1 MKIHRVCPLVFLL
14 VTLGMFFAHPVRAAD
29 CAPLA
34 INALDQGWYDAS
46 GLHDPGNLNY
56 LCGEAPSSVSPVRN
70 WFAFSIPASTQQV
83 VAASLRIYTAAIV
96 SPESSE
102 TFELRHVS
110 TPVGALRLGGF
121 GLTNVWADLGEGAS
135 YGSRS
140 FGSAE
145 VNLYVTI
152 PLNAAFLA
160 NVQAAAGGSLALG
173 GALTTLD
180 GIAGNSEYLFGGSS
194 GGSSNTPTVQLL
206 LTYASSGPPVIF
218 QQPVGGWVNYGQN
231 FTLQAQV
238 CGAGPL
244 AFQWIVQNTN
254 APADPPFFVVPG
266 ATNATLQLT
275 NVTLEARGFYH
286 LVAGNSFGSVTSS
299 VAFVGV
305 RAIAPSG
312 DTLNA
317 GSTFSLAAGAI
328 YEDLALISAI
338 PTAAYQW
345 QFNGTNL
352 PGQTNTLLTLNN
364 LVTNQSGTYRLVA
377 TNLFGSLTSTPVNL
391 TVFLMPPSGS
401 IFRDSGSNPAPAGSS
416 VRFCANLSATPPVA
430 LQWQFHGTNLP
441 GAISS
446 CYTAGPVSSNHMGPY
461 RLVASNAS
469 GAFTTAP
476 IHLVVA
482 YTAPTAGS
490 ITANVSGGQ
499 AAFGDTVVLCSSRT
513 GAPVPDG
520 QWQFNGMN
528 LPGQTGN
535 CLTLYNV
542 ATNQSGTYRF
552 FVSNGVGTA
561 ISPPYALAVNYI
573 APTGFL
579 YFASGSSPAAAGS
592 SVTLCANILG
602 APYPTVQW
610 QRHGTNSSSAAC
622 ISYSNLSSNEAG
634 LYRLVLSNIA
644 GVFTSAPLALVVS
657 YLPPTVSI
665 SPFGP
670 VGPVLADNLQTFCAT
685 VTGEPAPGLQWYFN
699 NTPLLQFGPCL
710 QLHNVQTNQS
720 GNYYAVATNSVGRA
734 TSQVAQLSVV
744 HAAPIVS
751 AYLSSGPA
759 PVVTGNSFTLCSF
772 ASGAPAPTRQ
782 WRFNGMDLA
791 GQTNLC
797 LTITNAQAANAG
809 EYSVVASNYLGM
821 ATSVVVRIA
830 VTEPAAVRVYFVYG
844 APPFPIGNYSYLCAG
859 FTGALTPPYQYQWRF
874 NGTPLPDET
883 NGCLYLYPLEAG
895 HAGDYSL
902 VVKDAFNSYTSAPVA
917 FSVYLAPPA
926 NAAPVVYFGSTAS
939 LVGED
944 LTLYA
949 SHSGSPS
956 YIQWRFNGV
965 NLPGQTNQL
974 LSLFGLT
981 ASQAGF
987 YSFTATNLAGATTSS
1002 VRAIEVGEQSPAWL
1016 GLPADQQVVA
1026 GTTVRFRAFAR
1037 GGPVPDHY
1045 LQLNGTNVA
1054 LPYTFQDCCGIS
1066 AGGFTLLDVS
1076 TADAGQYTFIASNYL
1091 GSITSAPVTLIV
1103 TPAGPLD
1110 RWTQRHP
1117 LPQSQSLYDV
1127 AHGPGLRVAVGEHG
1141 TIVTSADGSNWSLQ
1155 NRRVDLP
1162 LYGVAHGAGVFVAV
1176 GEGGTILSSAD
1187 GTNWA
1192 YRFASANTFLNDIV
1206 FANGR
1211 FLALGSAPAG
1221 ASVALISTDGINW
1234 GRVGLGSFYAN
1245 LGVTYGNG
1253 LFVSVGYNIIRASTD
1268 GTNWSTV
1275 LSPTRTVESVTYA
1288 NGSFV
1293 AVGDDGTIHVSANG
1307 TFWQSRLPVTTRRLL
1322 SVTYGAGKF
1331 VAVGSRGTILTSTDT
1346 VTWTPQSGGTFD
1358 RLEGIDFAD
1367 GRFVAVGENGSI
1379 ITSTNGIS
1387 WRQENLGTTRDLDGM
1402 DVANGLIVIVGKGGS
1417 ILTTTNGVNH
1427 ALQNSPVTNDLHGV
1441 AFGGGLWV
1449 AVGEPGI
1456 ILTSPDAVAWTLRA
1470 SGSTNSLKGATY
1482 AQGRWVAV
1490 GTQGSVVTSTNGTD
1504 WTAQTVYSTPFP
1516 QPYDVPYDLNDVAFG
1531 NGVFLIAGD
1540 GAGNKNGS
1548 LFYSTNGVNWAQVTL
1563 YPGKN
1568 LRGITFANGMFVITA
1583 NDGYIFR
1590 TDGLTTF
1597 HNLSYAGSQNL
1608 RGATFVNGLWIVV
1621 GNRGGIFTSTDLLTW
1636 TPRAART
1643 FENFHRVAFLN
1654 GQLVTIGNRGTVL
1667 QSGRFLTEP
1676 VPPRWQPG
1684 VGFTF
1689 ALPGVFGRAYV
1700 LEASADLSNWTPLLN
1715 FTRQIETTTFTDTNA
1730 LQSPLRFYRVIE
1742 P

>member
-1 MKIHRVCPLVFLL
+1 M
-14 VTLGMFFAHPVRAAD
+14 
-29 CAPLA
+29 
-34 INALDQGWYDAS
+34 
-46 GLHDPGNLNY
+46 
-56 LCGEAPSSVSPVRN
+56 
-70 WFAFSIPASTQQV
+70 
-83 VAASLRIYTAAIV
+83 
-96 SPESSE
+96 
-102 TFELRHVS
+102 
-110 TPVGALRLGGF
+110 
-121 GLTNVWADLGEGAS
+121 
-135 YGSRS
+135 
-140 FGSAE
+140 
-145 VNLYVTI
+145 TI

-160 NVQAAAGGSLALG
+160 NVQAAAGSSLALG
-173 GALTTLD
+173 GQITTLD
-180 GIAGNSEYLFGGSS
+180 GISGNSEYLFGGSS
-194 GGSSNTPTVQLL
+194 NGSSNAPTVQLL
-206 LTYASSGPPVIF
+206 LTYANTGPPVIF

-244 AFQWIVQNTN
+244 AFQWIVRNTN
-254 APADPPFFVVPG
+254 APAVPPFFVVPD

-275 NVTLEARGFYH
+275 NVTLEAGGFYH

-299 VAFVGV
+299 VAFVDV
-305 RAIAPSG
+305 RAVAPSG
-312 DTLNA
+312 GTLNA
-317 GSTFSLAAGAI
+317 GSTLSLAAGSI
-328 YEDLALISAI
+328 YEDRALISAI
-338 PTAAYQW
+338 PAAAYQW
-345 QFNGTNL
+345 QFKGVNL
-352 PGQTNTLLTLNN
+352 PGQTNSFLTLPN
-364 LVTNQSGTYRLVA
+364 LATNQSGSYRVVA
-377 TNLFGSLTSTPVNL
+377 TNNFGSVTTAPATLI
-391 TVFLMPPSGS
+391 VFLAPPGGY
-401 IFRDSGSNPAPAGSS
+401 IYRTSGSNSAPAGTTVNFCSS
-416 VRFCANLSATPPVA
+416 LNGAPPPA

-446 CYTAGPVSSNHMGPY
+446 CYSTGPVSSNHAGPY

-476 IHLVVA
+476 ISLTVSYV
-482 YTAPTAGS
+482 APTAG
-490 ITANVSGGQ
+490 IVYVNGGTSP
-499 AAFGDTVVLCSSRT
+499 ADAGSTVVLCSTRT
-513 GAPVPDG
+513 GAPTPNG
-520 QWQFNGMN
+520 QWRFNGTD

-535 CLTLYNV
+535 CLTIYNM
-542 ATNQSGTYRF
+542 ATNQAGTYQF
-552 FVSNGVGTA
+552 FVSNSLGTA
-561 ISPPYALAVNYI
+561 ISPPFALAVNYV
-573 APTGFL
+573 APTGYV
-579 YFASGSSPAAAGS
+579 YFSGGSSPALAGS
-592 SVTLCANILG
+592 YVTLCASYQG
-602 APYPTVQW
+602 APFPTVQW
-610 QRHGTNSSSAAC
+610 QHHGTNIPGAQCFTLA
-622 ISYSNLSSNEAG
+622 NVSSNEAG
-634 LYRLVLSNIA
+634 PYRLVLSNLA
-644 GVFTSAPLALVVS
+644 GVFTSAPVVLAVS

-665 SPFGP
+665 SPFGLME
-670 VGPVLADNLQTFCAT
+670 PVLAGNIQAFCAT
-685 VTGEPAPGLQWYFN
+685 VAGAPAPGLQWYFN

-710 QLHNVQTNQS
+710 QLDNVQTNQS
-720 GNYYAVATNSVGRA
+720 GSYYAVATNSVGRA

-744 HAAPIVS
+744 YAAPTAS

-759 PVVTGNSFTLCSF
+759 PVETGNSFTLCTYI
-772 ASGAPAPTRQ
+772 SGAPAPTRQ
-782 WRFNGMDLA
+782 WRFNGTNLA
-791 GQTNLC
+791 GQTNPC
-797 LTITNAQAANAG
+797 LIITNAQAVNAG
-809 EYSVVASNYLGM
+809 EYSVVASNYLGQ

-830 VTEPAAVRVYFVYG
+830 VTEPAAVRVYFTYG
-844 APPFPIGNYSYLCAG
+844 APPFPIGNFAYLCRA
-859 FTGALTPPYQYQWRF
+859 FTGALTPPYQHQWRF

-883 NGCLYLYPLEAG
+883 NGCLYLFPLEAG

-926 NAAPVVYFGSTAS
+926 NASPVVYFGSTAS

-949 SHSGSPS
+949 SYSGSPA

-974 LSLFGLT
+974 LSLFRLT

-987 YSFTATNLAGATTSS
+987 YSFTATNLAGAITSS
-1002 VRAIEVGEQSPAWL
+1002 LRAIEVGEQSPAWL
-1016 GLPADQQVVA
+1016 GLSSGQQVVA
-1026 GTTVRFRAFAR
+1026 GSTVRFVAYAR
-1037 GGPVPDHY
+1037 GGPVPEHT

-1054 LPYTFQDCCGIS
+1054 VPYTFFSTNCCGTS

-1076 TADAGQYTFIASNYL
+1076 TADAGEYTFIASNYL
-1091 GSITSAPVTLIV
+1091 GSITSAPITLTV

-1211 FLALGSAPAG
+1211 FLALGSASGA
-1221 ASVALISTDGINW
+1221 ASVALLSTDGINW
-1234 GRVGLGSFYAN
+1234 DRVGLGSFYAN
-1245 LGVTYGNG
+1245 LGVTHGNG
-1253 LFVSVGYNIIRASTD
+1253 LFVSVGFNIIRASTD

-1275 LSPTRTVESVTYA
+1275 LVPNRQVESVTYA

-1331 VAVGSRGTILTSTDT
+1331 VAVGARGTILTSTDT
-1346 VTWTPQSGGTFD
+1346 ITWTPQSGGTFD

-1367 GRFVAVGENGSI
+1367 GRFVAVGENGAI

-1387 WRQENLGTTRDLDGM
+1387 WQQENLGTTRDLDGM

-1417 ILTTTNGVNH
+1417 ILTTTNGLNY

-1441 AFGGGLWV
+1441 GFGDGLWV

-1470 SGSTNSLKGATY
+1470 SGSTNSLKGVMHAP
-1482 AQGRWVAV
+1482 GRWVAV
-1490 GTQGSVVTSTNGTD
+1490 GTQGSVVTSTNGTN
-1504 WTAQTVYSTPFP
+1504 WTAQTVYSPPFP
-1516 QPYDVPYDLNDVAFG
+1516 QPYGVPYDLNDVAFG

-1548 LFYSTNGVNWAQVTL
+1548 LFYSTNGVNWAEAAL

-1568 LRGITFANGMFVITA
+1568 LRGITFANGVFVITA

-1689 ALPGVFGRAYV
+1689 GLQGVFGQSYRV
-1700 LEASADLSNWTPLLN
+1700 ETSTDLINWVPLLE
-1715 FTRQIETTTFTDTNA
+1715 FTHQFETTTFTDTNA
-1730 LQSPLRFYRVIE
+1730 LQNPLRFYRVVE